1 MNEEAYQHLLATII
15 KNARRAE
22 NANRAK
28 SDFISNLSY
37 ELRTTL
43 ANIIGIAQL
52 LSMDCLLP
60 TQQRYVADIL
70 EVCETILPLVNR
82 MLNLSELEAQ
92 HIELQFSSFNLKSL
106 LEKMM
111 GQLSYQAGMR
121 GLQLILDYPE
131 EIPLVWI
138 GDSNLIY
145 HTLFHLCSHALINT
159 DQGRVMVQIVSAIE
173 QSIPSSHTELI
184 VSITDTGKGMG
195 ETELSELNDCFKQ
208 FTRHENRRYK
218 TFNLGLGIILTY
230 LRVLKANL
238 QVESSLGKGSQYI
251 CRIPLKEF
259 KEDLGVA
266 SSLAEKSNL
275 AISNAAKL
283 TLRILVIED
292 NEIIQRIYSLLLKE
306 KGIAFDIASNVEMG
320 LNYYMQNHY
329 DLILIDI
336 ALPDGDGIAIT
347 KIIRQ
352 QETDKEH
359 VPIIALTA
367 YGQSADQ
374 QQFLRAGIDE
384 VLVKPIKLEQ
394 MDYLFEKWII
404 PKLVKVQI

>member
-1 MNEEAYQHLLATII
+1 MNEEAYQHLLAAII

-28 SDFISNLSY
+28 SDFITNLSY

-82 MLNLSELEAQ
+82 MLNLSELEVQ
-92 HIELQFSSFNLKSL
+92 HIELQFSSFNFKSL

-145 HTLFHLCSHALINT
+145 HTLFHLSSYALINT
-159 DQGRVMVQIVSAIE
+159 EQGRVMVQVISAVK
-173 QSIPSSHTELI
+173 QYIPLHVELI

-208 FTRHENRRYK
+208 FTRHENRRFRA
-218 TFNLGLGIILTY
+218 FNLGLSIILTY

-238 QVESSLGKGSQYI
+238 QVESSPGKGSQYI

-259 KEDLGVA
+259 KEDLDVT
-266 SSLAEKSNL
+266 SRLSVKSNL
-275 AISNAAKL
+275 AISNTAIL

-306 KGIAFDIASNVEMG
+306 KGIAFDIASNAEMA
-320 LNYYMQNHY
+320 LNYYMQSQY

-367 YGQSADQ
+367 FGQSADQ

-394 MDYLFEKWII
+394 MDYLLEKWII